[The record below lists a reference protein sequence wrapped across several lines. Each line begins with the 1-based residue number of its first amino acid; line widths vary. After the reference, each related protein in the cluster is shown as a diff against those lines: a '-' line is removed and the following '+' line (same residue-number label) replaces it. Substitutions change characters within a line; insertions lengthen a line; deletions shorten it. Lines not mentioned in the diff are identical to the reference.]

1 MPDDDQSV
9 GTTIQEIKLGENVC
23 EVSTQVANNFAKVL
37 CSESIFAFME
47 TFMQPPGNTFDM
59 KWC

>member
-1 MPDDDQSV
+1 MISQWV
-9 GTTIQEIKLGENVC
+9 QLFKKLNWVKNVC

-59 KWC
+59 NWC